1 MDNIINVTE
10 LRERTAKVLNEAAEK
25 RQPLYIVVRSKP
37 KVVMESIAL
46 YKARED
52 ELARLRKK
60 VFEFETLKALLEA
73 KEGKGKIFK
82 SVKALM
88 ASIEKKK

>member
-10 LRERTAKVLNEAAEK
+10 LREKTVKVLNKAAEK

-52 ELARLRKK
+52 ELKRLRKK
-60 VFEFETLKALLEA
+60 VFELETLKALMEA

-82 SVKALM
+82 SAKTLM